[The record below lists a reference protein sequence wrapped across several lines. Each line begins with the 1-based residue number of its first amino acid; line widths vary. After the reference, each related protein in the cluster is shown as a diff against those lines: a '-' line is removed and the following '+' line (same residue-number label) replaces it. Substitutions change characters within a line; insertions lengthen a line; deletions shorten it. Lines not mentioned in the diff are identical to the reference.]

1 MQAHL
6 ASDIN
11 TVHVASMVD
20 LLVFNV
26 PGFAHCLI
34 SGFIYALSN
43 IFLCNMFT
51 CNMFRFY

>member
-11 TVHVASMVD
+11 TVHAASMVD